1 MINLDDLLFAVST
14 QKKSAF
20 LDSHMEPLTEAVKF
34 HFKNTN
40 KLPNSVLYHIA

>member
-1 MINLDDLLFAVST
+1 MINLDDLLFAVNT

-34 HFKNTN
+34 HFNNTN